1 MWDYWVQFNLAWIEF
16 ELNTLENISQGHIFR
31 SCVPP
36 LVHMLCNISML
47 YSVGR
52 VIMAKPPRVYDD
64 HSSEAP
70 GGHWM
75 WGSSEAGPVP
85 ESWLLVCIHWT
96 AVAQAVARNDLPTT
110 QSLTIDHHK
119 PDQQER
125 EDLKQLSKPGPRAR
139 LELRLLSGFED
150 WDLDFGNQ
158 KKL

>member
-1 MWDYWVQFNLAWIEF
+1 MFLLLWMDQKKGEPRDTERPQVMWDYWVQFNLAWIEF

-70 GGHWM
+70 GGH
-75 WGSSEAGPVP
+75 
-85 ESWLLVCIHWT
+85 
-96 AVAQAVARNDLPTT
+96 
-110 QSLTIDHHK
+110 
-119 PDQQER
+119 
-125 EDLKQLSKPGPRAR
+125 
-139 LELRLLSGFED
+139 
-150 WDLDFGNQ
+150 
-158 KKL
+158 